1 MTDAQAPFDFEQ
13 ARFNMIEQQIR
24 PWEVLD
30 ATILALLAQVKRE
43 DFVPAAFRSVA
54 LADLEIP
61 LAPGASQGRCMLA
74 PKVEARLLQ
83 HLALQATDTVL
94 HIGTGSGYLAALM
107 GKMCTRVTSI
117 EIDPTLARQARANL
131 QQAGIANVDVKE
143 ADAAAHGFAA
153 CNAGAP
159 YNAIVLDGSVAD
171 IPPALLNLL
180 GTGGRLWAVVG
191 NEPVMRATLVRR
203 TGEASFHTEQ
213 PWDTVAPRLVHF
225 PQPSR
230 FRF

>member
-1 MTDAQAPFDFEQ
+1 MSDAHTPFDFEQ

-30 ATILALLAQVKRE
+30 AAVLGLLAEVKRE

-61 LAPGASQGRCMLA
+61 LCQPAVDGRCMLA

-83 HLALQATDTVL
+83 DLALQPTDTVL

-107 GKMCTRVTSI
+107 GKQCARVTSL
-117 EIDPTLARQARANL
+117 EIDPALARQARAHL
-131 QQAGIANVDVKE
+131 QQAGIGNVDVKE
-143 ADAAAHGFAA
+143 ADAAAQGFAA
-153 CNAGAP
+153 CATGAP
-159 YNAIVLDGSVAD
+159 YQVIVLDGSVAEV
-171 IPPALLNLL
+171 PPALLNLL
-180 GTGGRLWAVVG
+180 ATGGRLWAVVG
-191 NEPVMRATLVRR
+191 QEPVMRATLVRR
-203 TGEASFHTEQ
+203 TGPASFHTEQ

-225 PQPSR
+225 PEPSR